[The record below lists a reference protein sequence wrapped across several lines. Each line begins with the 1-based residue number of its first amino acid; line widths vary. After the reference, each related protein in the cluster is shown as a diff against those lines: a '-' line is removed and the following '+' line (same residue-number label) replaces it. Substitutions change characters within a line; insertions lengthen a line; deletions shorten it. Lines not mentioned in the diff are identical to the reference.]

1 MRRKLS
7 DNGLKLI
14 KKFEGCR
21 LKAYKDSGGIL
32 TIGYGHTGDV
42 KNNMVITQQ
51 QADNLLKKDC
61 ERFVN
66 HINKYM
72 DIYNFNQNQFDALV
86 SFAFNIGSI
95 NQLTN
100 NGKRTLKE
108 ISNKI
113 QLYCNCNGKKLKGLY
128 NRRIAEKTL
137 FNKAINTNTNSKI
150 NSPINSNKVKNID
163 NIAKE
168 VIQGKWG
175 NSSERRNKLIACGYD
190 YNKIQKRVNEM
201 LKNKERG
208 E

>member
-42 KNNMVITQQ
+42 KNNMIITQQ

-86 SFAFNIGSI
+86 SFAFNIGNI

-100 NGKRTLKE
+100 NGKRTLEE

-113 QLYCNCNGKKLKGLY
+113 PLYCNCNGKKLNGLY

-137 FNKAINTNTNSKI
+137 FNKSIKTNTNSKI
-150 NSPINSNKVKNID
+150 NSLKNSNKVKNID
-163 NIAKE
+163 DIAKE

-201 LKNKERG
+201 LKK
-208 E
+208 

>member
-1 MRRKLS
+1 MKRKLS

-86 SFAFNIGSI
+86 SFAFNIGNI

-100 NGKRTLKE
+100 NGERTLKE

-113 QLYCNCNGKKLKGLY
+113 PLYCNCNGKKLKGLY

-137 FNKAINTNTNSKI
+137 FNKPINTNTNSKI

-163 NIAKE
+163 DIAKE

-201 LKNKERG
+201 LKK
-208 E
+208 

>member
-1 MRRKLS
+1 MKRKLS

-14 KKFEGCR
+14 KKFESCR

-51 QADNLLKKDC
+51 QADNLLKTDC

-100 NGKRTLKE
+100 NGKRKLKE

-113 QLYCNCNGKKLKGLY
+113 PLYCN
-128 NRRIAEKTL
+128 
-137 FNKAINTNTNSKI
+137 
-150 NSPINSNKVKNID
+150 
-163 NIAKE
+163 
-168 VIQGKWG
+168 
-175 NSSERRNKLIACGYD
+175 
-190 YNKIQKRVNEM
+190 
-201 LKNKERG
+201 
-208 E
+208 

>member
-1 MRRKLS
+1 MKRKLS

-86 SFAFNIGSI
+86 SFAFNIGNI

-113 QLYCNCNGKKLKGLY
+113 PLYCNCNGKKLKGLY
-128 NRRIAEKTL
+128 NRRIAEKSL
-137 FNKAINTNTNSKI
+137 FDKPISTYKKPLTKNTKISENEDNTDK
-150 NSPINSNKVKNID
+150 
-163 NIAKE
+163 IAKE

-201 LKNKERG
+201 LKK
-208 E
+208 